1 MIDNHYDEALAI
13 SIQIQSTEMAHSLSV
28 DLEVSVHI
36 GATAEVIFD
45 PIEELYDMTIYLQNQ
60 DDSWDEVIN
69 FVGYQEELIGEL
81 QLMLKLGYIYEM
93 REWS

>member
-28 DLEVSVHI
+28 ELEVSEHI
-36 GATAEVIFD
+36 GATADVIFD

-60 DDSWDEVIN
+60 DDSWDEITN
-69 FVGYQEELIGEL
+69 FVGNQEELIGEL
-81 QLMLKLGYIYEM
+81 QLMLRLGYIYEVEE
-93 REWS
+93 RS